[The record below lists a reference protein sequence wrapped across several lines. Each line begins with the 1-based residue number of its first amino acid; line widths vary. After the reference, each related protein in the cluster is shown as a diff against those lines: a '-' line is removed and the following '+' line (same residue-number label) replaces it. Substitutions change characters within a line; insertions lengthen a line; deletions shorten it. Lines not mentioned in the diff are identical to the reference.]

1 VGKSKK
7 VEKYILGGIMRMVP
21 GGTIEIS
28 DEAVGKTASW
38 GNRALLYPGHSVHP
52 SENAMSTK
60 AVFIT
65 EE

>member
-1 VGKSKK
+1 
-7 VEKYILGGIMRMVP
+7 VEKDILGRIMRMIP
-21 GGTIEIS
+21 GSTIEIS

-52 SENAMSTK
+52 SEKAMNIK
-60 AVFIT
+60 AVFLT